1 MFKCF
6 MNNNNHNTMSA
17 CASASV
23 SASVCPC
30 FANQSAN
37 QSANMMILRLKDAA
51 FAVSFFVI
59 ARLARII
66 INEIIIS
73 LLALFNFS
81 PVASRA

>member
-1 MFKCF
+1 MFKSF
-6 MNNNNHNTMSA
+6 MNHNHNNSMSA

-30 FANQSAN
+30 TANQSAN

-73 LLALFNFS
+73 LLAVLKFS
-81 PVASRA
+81 PVASRT